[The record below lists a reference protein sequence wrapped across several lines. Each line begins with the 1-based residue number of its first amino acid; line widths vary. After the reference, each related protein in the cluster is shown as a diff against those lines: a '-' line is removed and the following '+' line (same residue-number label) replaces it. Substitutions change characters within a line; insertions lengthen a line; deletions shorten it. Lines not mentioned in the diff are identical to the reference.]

1 MLHLSGI
8 SADKLEYKY
17 GYEEKYIDFRSVS
30 TKAQV
35 QEVLS
40 STFGS
45 KLKVSNISNC
55 TFKYAND
62 GVGLT
67 YAKANEN
74 MVPSNVPTESLFEI
88 GDIRIPKEI
97 SLTFTSKNTQDYWVQ
112 FFIYIR
118 HNGNTDTKLFSIQD
132 NNLKTNIIQHLRI
145 FDKENNIIKYVN
157 DKMSFTNYNITI
169 SENDIKTHFTED
181 EDRCT
186 LRFLSPTNCTYNGA
200 NRNCLPI
207 YIHDLS
213 IKY

>member
-40 STFGS
+40 STFGG
-45 KLKVSNISNC
+45 KLKVSNIPNC
-55 TFKYAND
+55 TFKYSN

-67 YAKANEN
+67 YAKTNEN
-74 MVPSNVPTESLFEI
+74 MSPSNVPADALFEI
-88 GDIRIPKEI
+88 GDIRIPREI
-97 SLTFTSKNTQDYWVQ
+97 SFTFSAPNTQDYWIL
-112 FFIYIR
+112 FYIYIL
-118 HNGNTDTKLFSIQD
+118 HTNSTSTILSTIQNSNLSNTSNINFVIRDGSNNNYSKVTKTSFSNQAA
-132 NNLKTNIIQHLRI
+132 NIL
-145 FDKENNIIKYVN
+145 EEVL
-157 DKMSFTNYNITI
+157 
-169 SENDIKTHFTED
+169 KTHFTED

-186 LRFLSPTNCTYNGA
+186 LRFLSPTNATYNGA